1 MISSS
6 ILIKILLIDWR
17 KGERFYAENLV
28 DYDVASNNS
37 GWQFSSGSGADSQP
51 YFRYFNP
58 YLQSKNNDP
67 DCEYIKQWIPEL
79 KDVPSKDIHNWET
92 EWEKHKDCGYP
103 KPIVN
108 YAEQKEISIKM
119 YKDALN

>member
-17 KGERFYAENLV
+17 EGERFYAQHLV
-28 DYDVASNNS
+28 DYDVASNNG

-58 YLQSKNNDP
+58 YLQSKNNDS

-79 KDVPSKDIHNWET
+79 KDVPPADIHNWET
-92 EWEKHKDCGYP
+92 TWEKHKECGYP

-108 YAEQKEISIKM
+108 YAEQKEISLKM
-119 YKDALN
+119 YKDALY